1 MKHLHK
7 ANGLLDNISGNW
19 QIHQPL
25 NGMKLTNSTSVKW
38 SEIGRFK
45 KCRMW
50 LNWQIQQELNG
61 VKLTDSASVEWSE
74 TDRFSKR

>member
-25 NGMKLTNSTSVKW
+25 NGVKLADSKSVECG
-38 SEIGRFK
+38 EIGRFNK
-45 KCRMW
+45 
-50 LNWQIQQELNG
+50 
-61 VKLTDSASVEWSE
+61 S
-74 TDRFSKR
+74 